1 MLHSL
6 YIKNFRNLKDLKI
19 RSLERVNL
27 IIGKN
32 STGKSTILEALALYS
47 SEGSIETL
55 MEQLENRGEFD
66 KENRDKIENNVMS
79 FSSIFT
85 DRKINFEDKEAI
97 SIGTIDGELLQL
109 QVVKYKNEVEYI
121 EGHGKIT
128 KNIILKKEKINTFDY
143 EIGLEIRFNGASNL
157 ISMVNFSKNFHR
169 NLQEKEKPQF
179 QFINTKTIEK
189 NNNSLLWDKITLTEK
204 EEYVIDALKIIEPKI
219 DRLAF
224 VEGYKNE
231 RFPVVKLQGEKQVLP
246 LKSMGDG
253 INRILTIILALV
265 NAEGGV
271 LLIDEFENG
280 LHHTVQEQ
288 LWKMIFLLAEALD
301 IQVFA
306 TTHSEDC
313 IRGFE
318 NVLNDY
324 HVNANGKLIRLDKKG
339 DKIVQVEF
347 DKAELKV
354 ATDFGI
360 EIR

>member
-1 MLHSL
+1 MLNSL

-19 RSLERVNL
+19 KSLERVNL

-32 STGKSTILEALALYS
+32 NTGKSTILEALALYS
-47 SEGSIETL
+47 SEGSVETL
-55 MEQLENRGEFD
+55 IEQLENRGEFD
-66 KENRDKIENNVMS
+66 KDNSEKIEDNLKS
-79 FSSIFT
+79 FASFFT
-85 DRKINFEDKEAI
+85 DRKISFDDKD
-97 SIGTIDGELLQL
+97 SVCIGVFDIEPLQL
-109 QVVKYKNEVEYI
+109 QIVRYRNEIQNI

-128 KNIILKKEKINTFDY
+128 KKIILKKEEINHYDY
-143 EIGLEIRFNGASNL
+143 EIGLNIKSNGSSNL
-157 ISMVNFSKNFHR
+157 ISMFNFSKHFYL
-169 NLQEKEKPQF
+169 NLQENQKTNF

-189 NNNSLLWDKITLTEK
+189 NQNSLLWDKIILTEK
-204 EEYVIDALKIIEPKI
+204 EEFIINALRIIEPKI

-265 NAEGGV
+265 NAEGGM

-324 HVNANGKLIRLDKKG
+324 NIGTNGKLIRLDRKG